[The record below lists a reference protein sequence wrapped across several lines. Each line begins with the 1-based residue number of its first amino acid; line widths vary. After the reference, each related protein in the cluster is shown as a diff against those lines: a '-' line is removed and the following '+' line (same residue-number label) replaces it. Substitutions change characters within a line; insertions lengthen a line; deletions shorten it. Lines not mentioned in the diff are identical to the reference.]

1 MPPVIA
7 TWILS
12 HIGATAG
19 VFLPSKR
26 GLLEHSARL
35 RSRLGQHFILAQTV
49 GQNKGLPGES
59 HHVIPCPTGE
69 YTGYLPLKI
78 LSYLDFYLDYKQNV
92 KRKSYLVDYIN
103 TNPCLHKTIVVKIT

>member
-19 VFLPSKR
+19 VFLPSKC

-78 LSYLDFYLDYKQNV
+78 LLYLDFYLDYKQNV